1 MLIASNGAE
10 RSPLAPNVPAIAEIV
25 PGFNFA
31 TIVGIYARAG
41 VPSAIVQKIAAE
53 ANVIVKEPEV
63 IKQLAAVG
71 VETKGGGPAEFDRAL
86 RGEADRAGKVIQA
99 AGIKVE

>member
-1 MLIASNGAE
+1 
-10 RSPLAPNVPAIAEIV
+10 VPAIAEIV
-25 PGFNFA
+25 PGFDFA

-41 VPSAIVQKIAAE
+41 VPAAIIQKIAAE

-71 VETKGGGPAEFDRAL
+71 VEAKGGGPAEFDRAL
-86 RGEADRAGKVIQA
+86 KGETERAGKVIQA
-99 AGIKVE
+99 AGIKLE